1 MKPVR
6 VFCHTACEPPGYL
19 GNFLDA
25 RGYPWESVCLDAGR
39 EVPRELDGVAA
50 LVFMGGPGNV
60 NEPTVWMQQELDL
73 IRRAAILGIPLL
85 GVCLGAQLLSKA
97 LGGSVMPAKSLEV
110 GWHTVEQ
117 VGGAARSGW
126 LAGLP
131 QRFEVFQ
138 WHAHTFTI
146 PPGAVPLLRSDCAEN
161 QAFAFGNILAMQFHL
176 EVTPGSVRELTQRF
190 PGDTQHVSDCVQ
202 GAAEINADLEARTSR
217 LYKIAGVIFE
227 RWVRSVYG
235 NRQNTA

>member
-6 VFCHTACEPPGYL
+6 IFCHVTCEPPGYL
-19 GNFLDA
+19 GSFLDA
-25 RGYPWESVCLDAGR
+25 RGCPWEPVCLGEGR
-39 EVPRELDGVAA
+39 EVPRDLDRVAA

-73 IRRAAILGIPLL
+73 IRRAAILGTPVL
-85 GVCLGAQLLSKA
+85 GICLGAQLISKA
-97 LGGSVMPAKSLEV
+97 LGGAVMPAASLEV

-117 VGGAARSGW
+117 LRDAAATAW
-126 LAGLP
+126 FTGLP

-138 WHAHTFTI
+138 WHAHTFSI
-146 PPGAVPLLRSDCAEN
+146 PSGAMPLLRSDCAEN

-176 EVTPGSVRELTQRF
+176 EVAPESVRELTQRF
-190 PGDTQHVSDCVQ
+190 PGDLENVSDCVQ
-202 GAAEINADLEARTSR
+202 SAAEITADLEARTSR
-217 LYKIAGVIFE
+217 LYKIADVVFD

-235 NRQNTA
+235 GS